1 MKKILIALTL
11 GISLLAAGCSSGGST
26 ASSSSAT
33 PSTTTQSATS
43 SSSTTSSTDTSTTSK
58 DMTASE
64 LKKYNGQNGNPAY
77 VAYKGVI
84 YDVTNARKWN
94 NGKHQNG
101 IVAGV
106 DLTKAMGDAPH
117 GEEVLKGLPVIGKLK

>member
-1 MKKILIALTL
+1 MKKIMIALSIGLTL
-11 GISLLAAGCSSGGST
+11 LMVGCSSNG
-26 ASSSSAT
+26 
-33 PSTTTQSATS
+33 
-43 SSSTTSSTDTSTTSK
+43 STTSSTTPSSTSSSSSTSSTGSTSTTTSK
-58 DMTASE
+58 DMTAAE
-64 LKKYNGQNGNPAY
+64 LKKYDGQNGNPAY

-84 YDVTNARKWN
+84 YDVTNAKKWR

-117 GEEVLKGLPVIGKLK
+117 GEEVLNGLPVIGKLK